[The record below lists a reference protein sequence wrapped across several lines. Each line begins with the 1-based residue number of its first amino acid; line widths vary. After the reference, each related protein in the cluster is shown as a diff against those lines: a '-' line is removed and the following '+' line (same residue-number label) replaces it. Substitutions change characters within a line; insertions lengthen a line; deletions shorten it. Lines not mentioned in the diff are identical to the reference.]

1 MRMFRFAIA
10 FMLGA
15 VPAFAADDPLP
26 SWNDG
31 DTKTAILDFVSATT
45 EPASPDFVAVE
56 DRIAVFDNDGNLW
69 AEQPAYFQLFFA
81 LDRAKELAAAD
92 PAFASTPVLKAAAA
106 GDLKG
111 VMEGG
116 EKGLLELVGAT
127 HSGVTVD
134 EFVAASARWLNV
146 AKHPTTGMRYKDM
159 AYQPMLELLAY
170 LRSKDFTTY
179 IVSGGGIDFIRAY
192 SAETYGIPPEQVIG
206 SQGAARFEVVDG
218 IPSVIKDPDL
228 FFIDDKGGK
237 PVGISRHIG
246 RRPIFASGNS
256 DGDLAMLEWTKAGSG
271 KRFGLLLHHTDAERE
286 FAYDRESHIGRLN
299 DALDAAPARGFVVID
314 MARDWNRIWPQ

>member
-1 MRMFRFAIA
+1 MLRPA
-10 FMLGA
+10 FLA
-15 VPAFAADDPLP
+15 FVLVATSAFAAEDPLP

-31 DTKTAILDFVSATT
+31 DTKTAIVDFVSATT
-45 EPASPDFVAVE
+45 DASSPDFVPVE

-81 LDRAKELAAAD
+81 LDRARELAAAD
-92 PAFASTPVLKAAAA
+92 PAFASNPVLKAAVA
-106 GDLKG
+106 GDLEG
-111 VMEGG
+111 VMNGG
-116 EKGLLELVGAT
+116 EKGLLQLVGAT
-127 HSGVTVD
+127 HSGLTVD
-134 EFVAASARWLNV
+134 EFVAASAKWLDV

-159 AYQPMLELLAY
+159 VYQPMLELLEY

-192 SAETYGIPPEQVIG
+192 SAETYGIPPEQVVG
-206 SQGAARFEVVDG
+206 SQGAAHYAVVDG
-218 IPSVIKDPDL
+218 VPQVIKDPDL

-256 DGDLAMLEWTKAGSG
+256 DGDLAMLEWTKAGTG
-271 KRFGLLLHHTDAERE
+271 KRFGLLLHHTDGERE

-299 DALDAAPARGFVVID
+299 DALDAAPAQGFVVID